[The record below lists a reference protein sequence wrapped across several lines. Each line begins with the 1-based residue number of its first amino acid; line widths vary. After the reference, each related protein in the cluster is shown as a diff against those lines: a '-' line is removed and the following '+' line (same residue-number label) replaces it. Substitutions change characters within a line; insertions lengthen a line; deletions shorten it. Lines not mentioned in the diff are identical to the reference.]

1 MSAET
6 QPRSSSLQ
14 ALYLQAIVWFN
25 RKAKSAAVRLT
36 RLTGKSPVAIHP
48 KHLVDVEDSHAWYVS
63 VLQPGMR
70 VLDVGCGNGMHSLR
84 ALQRGASSVALDGSD
99 ANLQAGMRLAA
110 SQGRGWPAFLKADL
124 EQDLPVQSNQFDA
137 ALLMDVIEHIY
148 RRPALLAEIHRTLRP
163 DGLLL
168 VSAPN
173 RATRWKRALAAA
185 GLFAYAD
192 PDHKIE
198 YSYAELIAELETG
211 GFVPMGEPLLTVYD
225 TPWTGLFDLIG
236 GVSLSLYR
244 RLAGWKARR
253 VQRFPNETTGWRI
266 VCRRV

>member
-6 QPRSSSLQ
+6 QPRSTGLQ
-14 ALYLQAIVWFN
+14 TFYLQAIVWFN

-36 RLTGKSPVAIHP
+36 KLTGKSPVAIHP
-48 KHLVDVEDSHAWYVS
+48 KHLVDVEDGHAWYIS
-63 VLQPGMR
+63 ALQPGMC

-84 ALQRGASSVALDGSD
+84 ALQRGVSSVALDGSD
-99 ANLQAGMRLAA
+99 TNLQAGMRLAA
-110 SQGRGWPAFLKADL
+110 SQGRGRMAFLKADL
-124 EQDLPVQSNQFDA
+124 EQGLPVQSGRFDA

-148 RRPALLAEIHRTLRP
+148 RRPALLAEIHRALRP

-198 YSYAELIAELETG
+198 YSYAELVAELREG
-211 GFVPMGEPLLTVYD
+211 GFVPIGEPLLTVYD

-236 GVSLSLYR
+236 GVSLPLYQ
-244 RLAGWKARR
+244 RLASWKVRQA
-253 VQRFPNETTGWRI
+253 QRFPNETTGWRI